1 MLIQGQEEIEEAS
14 GSCLVHVP
22 CSADDVLED
31 MPYADA
37 IIKEVMRLYGIVDG
51 VWRQALEDITVQG
64 HSIRKVSAA
73 PAQCTIS
80 SRHNSSARVSCKTAP
95 LAF

>member
-1 MLIQGQEEIEEAS
+1 
-14 GSCLVHVP
+14 
-22 CSADDVLED
+22 

-73 PAQCTIS
+73 PDQCAGFLSNVIQT
-80 SRHNSSARVSCKTAP
+80 
-95 LAF
+95 

>member
-1 MLIQGQEEIEEAS
+1 M
-14 GSCLVHVP
+14 HVS

-64 HSIRKVSAA
+64 HSIRKVRAA
-73 PAQCTIS
+73 PAQCTTFLLYVIQ
-80 SRHNSSARVSCKTAP
+80 A
-95 LAF
+95 